1 MFQVH
6 EDDLQYLFES
16 AGQPV
21 LINDT
26 PMNVIVTNPSISE
39 YEERYIHSLN
49 KVSRGDLVTLEGEQY
64 LCCLSE
70 SVTKRHGKY
79 KAVVRHCNYNI
90 EVREKPTRTV
100 IGYTAFRDPIFDEI
114 PGELHLIPSFIETQS
129 FSVTN
134 GIWVTSNNEI
144 LVTVKDITEYKPL
157 LELSAKVEVMGKT
170 WQITN
175 LLLDKKGLI
184 TLNCKRQ

>member
-1 MFQVH
+1 MFSINP
-6 EDDLQYLFES
+6 DDLEYLFES
-16 AGQPV
+16 ASQPV

-39 YEERYIHSLN
+39 YEERYIHSLD
-49 KVSRGDLVTLEGEQY
+49 KVSRGDMVTLEGESY
-64 LCCLSE
+64 LCLSE

-79 KAVVRHCNYNI
+79 KTKIRHCNYDVG
-90 EVREKPTRTV
+90 VREDPTKV
-100 IGYTAFRDPIFDEI
+100 LIGHTSFGDPVYDVI

-134 GIWVTSNNEI
+134 GVWAVSNNEI
-144 LVTVKDITEYKPL
+144 LVTMKDIAEYRPL
-157 LELSAKVEVMGKT
+157 LEISDKVEVMGRT
-170 WQITN
+170 WLITN

-184 TLNCKRQ
+184 KLNCKW